1 MDPLLSTLVI
11 AIAAFASTN
20 IDDLF
25 LLSSLFVD
33 AEFRT
38 QSVVVGQFLGMSV
51 LVLISILA
59 ALSTI
64 TIPRGWIG
72 LLGFAP
78 LFLGI
83 NRLWK
88 LLNRQPKKS
97 QKTSNDRDF
106 VGKERVRFAWARSE
120 VLLATLLTVANGGD
134 NLSVYIPLFSV
145 QRESMPFY
153 ALVFGMMTALWCL
166 FGYHLTTHRIWR
178 DRLKRY
184 GRFVIP
190 FILIAIG
197 LKVLSLQ
204 RSQIL
209 KDL

>member
-145 QRESMPFY
+145 QRESMPLY

-197 LKVLSLQ
+197 LNVIRGQHSAA
-204 RSQIL
+204 
-209 KDL
+209 

>member
-145 QRESMPFY
+145 QRESMPLY

-197 LKVLSLQ
+197 LNVLSLQ